1 MLLGALEKA
10 GFDTIAPAEGAF
22 YLYAR
27 TAHLGLGSEL
37 FSRRLLAETGVAA
50 TPGTDFDPLDG
61 QSWIRFS
68 YAGSEADIVAA
79 SELLV
84 SWSKSLTRS

>member
-1 MLLGALEKA
+1 
-10 GFDTIAPAEGAF
+10 
-22 YLYAR
+22 
-27 TAHLGLGSEL
+27 
-37 FSRRLLAETGVAA
+37 VAA